1 MKRATTARAAALPGA
16 LWLSAMLA
24 ACAGE
29 GDAGPGARGDG
40 AGTDPGFEARG
51 AEIVETGPDGEPR
64 YRVQAAVVSQDPR
77 SRQVQLQQVRLRLAD
92 AGGASWQVDAR
103 AGQMPADAG
112 SIDLSGDVQVRGRAA
127 PGDELL
133 AIRSEQL
140 SYDFDRQLAR
150 SNTDVTLTM
159 GARALA
165 ARGLVA
171 DLKAGRVQ
179 LESGV
184 HGRFPPQ

>member
-1 MKRATTARAAALPGA
+1 MSATPPRGAVLLGPLLGAAL
-16 LWLSAMLA
+16 LT
-24 ACAGE
+24 ACAG
-29 GDAGPGARGDG
+29 GRDAANGARSDG
-40 AGTDPGFEARG
+40 AGSDPGFEARG

-64 YRVQAAVVSQDPR
+64 YRVQAAVISQDPR
-77 SRQVQLQQVRLRLAD
+77 SRQVMLQQVRLRLAD
-92 AGGASWQVDAR
+92 AGGASWEVDAR
-103 AGQMPADAG
+103 AGQMPADAE

-127 PGDELL
+127 PGDEPL

-150 SNTDVTLTM
+150 SDTDVTLTM

-179 LESGV
+179 LESSV
-184 HGRFPPQ
+184 HGRFTPQ